1 MVHIY
6 IHFLH
11 LFFLRCR
18 KKIINVKY
26 QGLPEVEVKRGK
38 PRFFTPGVKTPAYLA
53 GVGVKNIGRGNYPAG
68 VEVENNSGVIYPAGV
83 EVKKCFRGFYP
94 AWVGV

>member
-1 MVHIY
+1 M
-6 IHFLH
+6 H
-11 LFFLRCR
+11 LKSPPPPAYPTTGPWIF
-18 KKIINVKY
+18 

-83 EVKKCFRGFYP
+83 EVKKYFRGFYL